1 MKKYLECVLKTIEA
15 GFYFVCLAISKGFF
29 FYVSLIV
36 KFLRKLFNTKLFKR
50 FPRLAHSKFITEY
63 DKSIKPLQYSPIP
76 SYCLIFLLL
85 ITGIISSLKINN
97 NDLTA
102 GVNSLNSSDENIYNL
117 YRKYNA
123 NTIDEDELRKDN
135 KDYVGWISI
144 DSLNVNYPLVQS
156 ASNNYYRN
164 YDFLGNASSNG
175 WVYLDSKSKF
185 NFTDKNTVIYG
196 DKDLLEIEKLL
207 GDKWYS
213 DSNRT
218 IIIKNDTG
226 KHVYEVF
233 SAYFTDEVVDY
244 TDSRFKYDDYF
255 KPFLERIHG
264 NSINDFSVNVDS
276 NDFIITL
283 VSSLG
288 GAYRGVVHAKLLY

>member
-1 MKKYLECVLKTIEA
+1 MKKYLECVLKTIET

-29 FYVSLIV
+29 FYLSLIV
-36 KFLRKLFNTKLFKR
+36 KGLKMLFNTKFFKR
-50 FPRLAHSKFITEY
+50 FPRLSHSRFITEY
-63 DKSIKPLQYSPIP
+63 DKSIKPLQYSPVP

-85 ITGIISSLKINN
+85 ICGIISSLKISG

-102 GVNSLNSSDENIYNL
+102 GVNSLNSSNDNVYNI

-123 NTIDEDELRKDN
+123 NTINEDKLRKDN

-156 ASNNYYRN
+156 DNNNYYRN
-164 YDFLGNASSNG
+164 YDFLGNSSSNG
-175 WVYLDSKSKF
+175 WIYLDSKNKF
-185 NFTDKNTVIYG
+185 NFTDKNTVIYA
-196 DKDLLEIEKLL
+196 DKDMIEIEKLL

-213 DSNRT
+213 DSSRT

-233 SAYFTDEVVDY
+233 SAYFTSEVIDY
-244 TDSRFKYDDYF
+244 VDSRFKDNEYF
-255 KPFLERIHG
+255 TNFISHVRT
-264 NSINDFSVNVDS
+264 NSINDFSVSVDS
-276 NDFIITL
+276 NDFIITI